1 MKEKIFQDLKEAMRA
16 QDVARRTTL
25 RMVVAAIKNLA
36 IETSSE
42 LESGDVLQII
52 QKQVKSRR
60 ESIEEFR
67 KGNREDLIAKEQI
80 EINILKE
87 YLPEEASAEDIRS
100 AAAEIITSI
109 NASGPQ
115 DIGKVMPKLIE
126 QFQGRADPR
135 TINGRVREVL
145 DKKINYSLRGVT
157 V

>member
-1 MKEKIFQDLKEAMRA
+1 MKEKILQDLKEAMRA

-25 RMVVAAIKNLA
+25 RMVVAAIKNLE
-36 IETSSE
+36 IETSSD
-42 LESGDVLQII
+42 LEAGDVLQII

-67 KGNREDLIAKEQI
+67 KGNREDLIEKEQT
-80 EINILKE
+80 EIDILKE

-126 QFQGRADPR
+126 QFQGRADGR
-135 TINGRVREVL
+135 TINGIVRELL
-145 DKKINYSLRGVT
+145 DK
-157 V
+157 

>member
-1 MKEKIFQDLKEAMRA
+1 MKEKILQDLKEAMRA
-16 QDVARRTTL
+16 QDAVRRATL
-25 RMVVAAIKNLA
+25 RMVVAAIKNLE

-42 LESGDVLQII
+42 LKAGDVLQII

-67 KGNREDLIAKEQI
+67 KGNREDLVEKEQA
-80 EINILKE
+80 EIDILKK
-87 YLPEEASAEDIRS
+87 YLPEEASSEDIRS

-126 QFQGRADPR
+126 RFQGRADGR
-135 TINGRVREVL
+135 TINGIVRELL
-145 DKKINYSLRGVT
+145 DK
-157 V
+157 

>member
-1 MKEKIFQDLKEAMRA
+1 MKEKILQDLKEAMRA

-25 RMVVAAIKNLA
+25 RMVVAAIKNLE

-42 LESGDVLQII
+42 LEEGDVLQII

-67 KGNREDLIAKEQI
+67 KGNREDLIAKEQT
-80 EINILKE
+80 EIDILKE
-87 YLPEEASAEDIRS
+87 YLPEEASEEDIRS

-126 QFQGRADPR
+126 QFQGRADGR
-135 TINGRVREVL
+135 TINGIVRELL
-145 DKKINYSLRGVT
+145 DK
-157 V
+157 

>member
-1 MKEKIFQDLKEAMRA
+1 MKEKILQDLKEAMRA
-16 QDVARRTTL
+16 QDVVRRATL
-25 RMVVAAIKNLA
+25 RMVVAAIKNLE

-42 LESGDVLQII
+42 LKDGDVLQII

-67 KGNREDLIAKEQI
+67 EGNREDLIAKEQA
-80 EINILKE
+80 EIDILKK
-87 YLPEEASAEDIRS
+87 YLPEEASSEDIRS

-126 QFQGRADPR
+126 RFQGRADGR
-135 TINGRVREVL
+135 TINGIVRELL
-145 DKKINYSLRGVT
+145 DK
-157 V
+157 

>member
-25 RMVVAAIKNLA
+25 RMVVAAIKNLE

-80 EINILKE
+80 EIDILKE

-126 QFQGRADPR
+126 QFQGRADGR
-135 TINGRVREVL
+135 TINGIVRELL
-145 DKKINYSLRGVT
+145 DK
-157 V
+157 

>member
-25 RMVVAAIKNLA
+25 RMVVAAIKNLE

-109 NASGPQ
+109 NLS
-115 DIGKVMPKLIE
+115 LIH
-126 QFQGRADPR
+126 
-135 TINGRVREVL
+135 I
-145 DKKINYSLRGVT
+145 
-157 V
+157 

>member
-1 MKEKIFQDLKEAMRA
+1 MKEKILQDLKEAMRA
-16 QDVARRTTL
+16 QDVVRRATL
-25 RMVVAAIKNLA
+25 RMVVAAIKNLE

-42 LESGDVLQII
+42 LKDGDVLQII

-67 KGNREDLIAKEQI
+67 KGNREDLIAKEQA
-80 EINILKE
+80 EIGILKK
-87 YLPEEASAEDIRS
+87 YLPEEASSEDIRS

-126 QFQGRADPR
+126 RFQGRADGR
-135 TINGRVREVL
+135 TINGIVRELL
-145 DKKINYSLRGVT
+145 DK
-157 V
+157 

>member
-1 MKEKIFQDLKEAMRA
+1 MKEKILQDLKEAMRA

-25 RMVVAAIKNLA
+25 RMVVAAIKNLE

-42 LESGDVLQII
+42 LEAGDVLQII

-67 KGNREDLIAKEQI
+67 KGNREDLIEKEQT
-80 EINILKE
+80 EIDILKE
-87 YLPEEASAEDIRS
+87 YLPEEASEENIRS

-126 QFQGRADPR
+126 QFQGRADGR
-135 TINGRVREVL
+135 TINGIVRELL
-145 DKKINYSLRGVT
+145 DK
-157 V
+157 

>member
-1 MKEKIFQDLKEAMRA
+1 MKEKILQDLKEAMRA

-25 RMVVAAIKNLA
+25 RMVVAAIKNLE

-42 LESGDVLQII
+42 LEEGDVLQII

-67 KGNREDLIAKEQI
+67 KGNREDLIAKEQT
-80 EINILKE
+80 EIDILKE
-87 YLPEEASAEDIRS
+87 YLPEEASEENIRS

-126 QFQGRADPR
+126 QFQGRADGR
-135 TINGRVREVL
+135 TINGIVRELL
-145 DKKINYSLRGVT
+145 DK
-157 V
+157 

>member
-25 RMVVAAIKNLA
+25 RMVVAAIKNLE

-42 LESGDVLQII
+42 LEAGDVLQII

-60 ESIEEFR
+60 ESIEEFQ
-67 KGNREDLIAKEQI
+67 KGDRADLIAKEQI
-80 EINILKE
+80 EIDILKE

-100 AAAEIITSI
+100 AAAEVIATI

-126 QFQGRADPR
+126 QFQGRADGR
-135 TINGRVREVL
+135 TINGIVRELL
-145 DKKINYSLRGVT
+145 DK
-157 V
+157 

>member
-1 MKEKIFQDLKEAMRA
+1 MKEKILQDLKEAMRA

-25 RMVVAAIKNLA
+25 RMVVAAIKNLE

-42 LESGDVLQII
+42 LEDGDVLQII

-126 QFQGRADPR
+126 QFQGRADGR
-135 TINGRVREVL
+135 TINGIVRELL
-145 DKKINYSLRGVT
+145 DK
-157 V
+157 

>member
-25 RMVVAAIKNLA
+25 RMVVAAIKNLE

-126 QFQGRADPR
+126 QFQGRADGR
-135 TINGRVREVL
+135 TINGIVRELL
-145 DKKINYSLRGVT
+145 DK
-157 V
+157 

>member
-25 RMVVAAIKNLA
+25 RMVVAAIKNLE

-42 LESGDVLQII
+42 LEAGDVLQII

-67 KGNREDLIAKEQI
+67 KGNREDLIAKEQT
-80 EINILKE
+80 EIDILKE
-87 YLPEEASAEDIRS
+87 YLPEEASEENIRS

-126 QFQGRADPR
+126 QFQGRADGR
-135 TINGRVREVL
+135 TINGIVRELL
-145 DKKINYSLRGVT
+145 DK
-157 V
+157 

>member
-1 MKEKIFQDLKEAMRA
+1 MKEKILQDLKEAMRA
-16 QDVARRTTL
+16 QDVVRRATL
-25 RMVVAAIKNLA
+25 RMVVAAIKNLE

-42 LESGDVLQII
+42 LKDGDVLQII

-67 KGNREDLIAKEQI
+67 KGNREDLIAKEQA
-80 EINILKE
+80 EIDILKK
-87 YLPEEASAEDIRS
+87 YLPEEASLEDIRS

-126 QFQGRADPR
+126 RFQGRADGR
-135 TINGRVREVL
+135 TINGIVRELL
-145 DKKINYSLRGVT
+145 DK
-157 V
+157 

>member
-25 RMVVAAIKNLA
+25 RMVVAAIKNLE

-80 EINILKE
+80 EIDILKE

-126 QFQGRADPR
+126 QFQGRADGR
-135 TINGRVREVL
+135 TINGILRELL
-145 DKKINYSLRGVT
+145 DK
-157 V
+157 

>member
-1 MKEKIFQDLKEAMRA
+1 MQDLKEAMRA

-25 RMVVAAIKNLA
+25 RMVVAAIKNLE

-42 LESGDVLQII
+42 LEAGDVLQII

-67 KGNREDLIAKEQI
+67 KGNREDLIEKEQT
-80 EINILKE
+80 EIDILKE
-87 YLPEEASAEDIRS
+87 YLPEEASEENIRS

-126 QFQGRADPR
+126 QFQGRADGR
-135 TINGRVREVL
+135 TINGIVRELL
-145 DKKINYSLRGVT
+145 DK
-157 V
+157 

>member
-25 RMVVAAIKNLA
+25 RMVVAAIKNLE

-42 LESGDVLQII
+42 LEAGDVLQII

-67 KGNREDLIAKEQI
+67 KGNREDLIAKEQT
-80 EINILKE
+80 EIDILKE
-87 YLPEEASAEDIRS
+87 YLPEEANAEDIRS

-126 QFQGRADPR
+126 QFQGRADGR
-135 TINGRVREVL
+135 TINGIVRELL
-145 DKKINYSLRGVT
+145 DK
-157 V
+157 

>member
-1 MKEKIFQDLKEAMRA
+1 MKEKILQDLKEAMRA
-16 QDVARRTTL
+16 QDVVRRATL
-25 RMVVAAIKNLA
+25 RMVVAAIKNLE

-42 LESGDVLQII
+42 LKDGDVLQII

-67 KGNREDLIAKEQI
+67 KGNREDLIAKEQA
-80 EINILKE
+80 EIDILKK
-87 YLPEEASAEDIRS
+87 YLPEEASSEDIRS

-126 QFQGRADPR
+126 RFQGRADGR
-135 TINGRVREVL
+135 TINGIVRELL
-145 DKKINYSLRGVT
+145 DK
-157 V
+157 

>member
-1 MKEKIFQDLKEAMRA
+1 MKEKILQDLKEAMRA

-25 RMVVAAIKNLA
+25 RMVVAAIKNLE

-42 LESGDVLQII
+42 LDDGDVLQII

-67 KGNREDLIAKEQI
+67 KGNREDLIEKEQT
-80 EINILKE
+80 EIDILKE
-87 YLPEEASAEDIRS
+87 YLPEEASEENIRS

-126 QFQGRADPR
+126 QFQGRADGR
-135 TINGRVREVL
+135 TINGIVRELL
-145 DKKINYSLRGVT
+145 DK
-157 V
+157 

>member
-1 MKEKIFQDLKEAMRA
+1 MKEKILQDLKEAMRA
-16 QDVARRTTL
+16 QDVTRRTTL
-25 RMVVAAIKNLA
+25 RMVVAAIKNLE

-42 LESGDVLQII
+42 LEAGDVLQII

-67 KGNREDLIAKEQI
+67 KGNREDLIEKEQT
-80 EINILKE
+80 EIDILKE
-87 YLPEEASAEDIRS
+87 YLPEEASEENIRS

-126 QFQGRADPR
+126 QFQGRADGR
-135 TINGRVREVL
+135 TINGIVRELL
-145 DKKINYSLRGVT
+145 DK
-157 V
+157 

>member
-25 RMVVAAIKNLA
+25 RMVVAAIKNLE

-67 KGNREDLIAKEQI
+67 KGNREDLIAKEQT

-126 QFQGRADPR
+126 QFQGRADGR
-135 TINGRVREVL
+135 TINGIVRELL
-145 DKKINYSLRGVT
+145 DK
-157 V
+157 

>member
-16 QDVARRTTL
+16 QAVARRTTL
-25 RMVVAAIKNLA
+25 RMVVAAIKNLE

-42 LESGDVLQII
+42 LDDGDVLQII

-80 EINILKE
+80 EIDILKE

-126 QFQGRADPR
+126 QFQGRADGR
-135 TINGRVREVL
+135 TINGIVRELL
-145 DKKINYSLRGVT
+145 DK
-157 V
+157 

>member
-25 RMVVAAIKNLA
+25 RMVVAAIKNLE

-67 KGNREDLIAKEQI
+67 KGNREDLIAKEQT
-80 EINILKE
+80 EIDILKE
-87 YLPEEASAEDIRS
+87 YLPEEPRIYKSKAKNAQEAHECIRP
-100 AAAEIITSI
+100 T
-109 NASGPQ
+109 N
-115 DIGKVMPKLIE
+115 V
-126 QFQGRADPR
+126 
-135 TINGRVREVL
+135 N
-145 DKKINYSLRGVT
+145 
-157 V
+157 

>member
-25 RMVVAAIKNLA
+25 RMVVAAIKNLE

-42 LESGDVLQII
+42 LEAGDVLQII

-67 KGNREDLIAKEQI
+67 KGNREDLIAKEQT
-80 EINILKE
+80 EIDILKE
-87 YLPEEASAEDIRS
+87 YLPEEANAEDIRS

-109 NASGPQ
+109 NASGQQ
-115 DIGKVMPKLIE
+115 DIGKEMPKLIA
-126 QFQGRADPR
+126 QFQGRADGR
-135 TINGRVREVL
+135 TINGIVRELL
-145 DKKINYSLRGVT
+145 DK
-157 V
+157 

>member
-1 MKEKIFQDLKEAMRA
+1 MKEKILQDLQEAMRA

-25 RMVVAAIKNLA
+25 RMVVAAIKNFE

-42 LESGDVLQII
+42 LKDGDVLQII

-67 KGNREDLIAKEQI
+67 KGDREDLIATEQA
-80 EINILKE
+80 EIDILQT
-87 YLPEEASAEDIRS
+87 YLPEEASAEDVRS
-100 AAAEIITSI
+100 AAAEIIASL

-126 QFQGRADPR
+126 QFQGRADGR
-135 TINGRVREVL
+135 TINGIVRELL
-145 DKKINYSLRGVT
+145 DK
-157 V
+157 

>member
-25 RMVVAAIKNLA
+25 RMVVAAIKNLE

-67 KGNREDLIAKEQI
+67 KGNREDLIAKEQT
-80 EINILKE
+80 EITGRSKCGR
-87 YLPEEASAEDIRS
+87 YSIRS
-100 AAAEIITSI
+100 SGNYYLNKCIRATRYRQS
-109 NASGPQ
+109 NA
-115 DIGKVMPKLIE
+115 KVNSTVP
-126 QFQGRADPR
+126 RACR
-135 TINGRVREVL
+135 WT
-145 DKKINYSLRGVT
+145 YY
-157 V
+157 

>member
-25 RMVVAAIKNLA
+25 RMVVAAIKNLE

-42 LESGDVLQII
+42 LDDGDVLQII

-126 QFQGRADPR
+126 QFQGRADGR
-135 TINGRVREVL
+135 TINGIVRELL
-145 DKKINYSLRGVT
+145 DK
-157 V
+157 

>member
-25 RMVVAAIKNLA
+25 RMVVAAIKNLE

-67 KGNREDLIAKEQI
+67 KGNREDLIAKEQT
-80 EINILKE
+80 EIDILKE
-87 YLPEEASAEDIRS
+87 YLPEEANAEDIRS

-126 QFQGRADPR
+126 QFQGRADGR
-135 TINGRVREVL
+135 TINGIVRELL
-145 DKKINYSLRGVT
+145 DK
-157 V
+157 

>member
-1 MKEKIFQDLKEAMRA
+1 MKEKILQDLKEAMRA

-25 RMVVAAIKNLA
+25 RMVVAAIKNLE

-42 LESGDVLQII
+42 LEAGDVLQII

-67 KGNREDLIAKEQI
+67 KGNREDLIAKEQT
-80 EINILKE
+80 EIDILKE
-87 YLPEEASAEDIRS
+87 YLPEEASEENIRS

-126 QFQGRADPR
+126 QFQGRADGR
-135 TINGRVREVL
+135 TINGIVRELL
-145 DKKINYSLRGVT
+145 DK
-157 V
+157 

>member
-1 MKEKIFQDLKEAMRA
+1 MKPMKDKILQDLKEAMRA

-25 RMVVAAIKNLA
+25 RMVVAAIKNLE

-42 LESGDVLQII
+42 LEAGDVLQII

-67 KGNREDLIAKEQI
+67 KGNREDLIEKEQT
-80 EINILKE
+80 EIDILKE
-87 YLPEEASAEDIRS
+87 YLPEEASEENIRS

-126 QFQGRADPR
+126 QFQGRADGR
-135 TINGRVREVL
+135 TINGIVRELL
-145 DKKINYSLRGVT
+145 DK
-157 V
+157 

>member
-1 MKEKIFQDLKEAMRA
+1 MDFFQDLKEAMRA

-25 RMVVAAIKNLA
+25 RMVVAAIKNLE

-126 QFQGRADPR
+126 QFQGRADGR
-135 TINGRVREVL
+135 TINGIVRELL
-145 DKKINYSLRGVT
+145 DK
-157 V
+157 